1 MNTNTETGDAI
12 TRAMDWLGQLREED
26 YAEPAFD
33 GGGEPPSASE
43 PPTAVSRPAVPAA
56 RPPVPVTG
64 WPTAVPDASVPEPP
78 LLEPPVLE
86 PPVPEPPVPA
96 TRWSA
101 AVRGRHA
108 AVAEP
113 SMPRAEPP
121 VPLAAPLA
129 PVAAP
134 PVPVAEPPVSWAAP
148 PVPVAEP
155 LAPVAEPP
163 VPVAEPPVSWAAPP
177 APVATPVAVAEPP
190 VTAAGP
196 PLTAPIPAADPGSRG
211 SELTEGPPPAER
223 APIGEELRIPTA
235 WCEMDSC
242 ISHYAHPAALGEVN
256 NRSRAITAG
265 WRIDAFGRLT
275 CPQCQ
280 QGPWFWATQQMVP
293 WDRSQAVAMATL
305 MTAVQRAADLGGPA
319 SAAEPARLP
328 PVEQALAPLPP
339 YDRG

>member
-1 MNTNTETGDAI
+1 MKTNTETGEAI

-33 GGGEPPSASE
+33 GGEPDSASE
-43 PPTAVSRPAVPAA
+43 PAAAAPRPAVPAA

-64 WPTAVPDASVPEPP
+64 WPTAPPEPHVPEPH
-78 LLEPPVLE
+78 
-86 PPVPEPPVPA
+86 VPEPPVPA

-108 AVAEP
+108 AVAGAP
-113 SMPRAEPP
+113 APLAGPP
-121 VPLAAPLA
+121 VPLAEALVPL
-129 PVAAP
+129 
-134 PVPVAEPPVSWAAP
+134 
-148 PVPVAEP
+148 
-155 LAPVAEPP
+155 
-163 VPVAEPPVSWAAPP
+163 AAPP
-177 APVATPVAVAEPP
+177 APVATPAVPLAGPPALVATPPVAV
-190 VTAAGP
+190 AGP
-196 PLTAPIPAADPGSRG
+196 PLAAPVPGADPGG
-211 SELTEGPPPAER
+211 QDSERSEDPPPAER

-242 ISHYAHPAALGEVN
+242 ISHYAHPAALGEVD

-280 QGPWFWATQQMVP
+280 QGPWFWATQQVVP
-293 WDRSQAVAMATL
+293 WDRSRAVAMATL
-305 MTAVQRAADLGGPA
+305 MTAVQRAADYREPAAAAGPA
-319 SAAEPARLP
+319 MLP
-328 PVEQALAPLPP
+328 PVEQALAPLPL

>member
-1 MNTNTETGDAI
+1 MKTNTETGEAI

-33 GGGEPPSASE
+33 GGEPDSASE
-43 PPTAVSRPAVPAA
+43 PPAAAPRPAVPAA

-64 WPTAVPDASVPEPP
+64 WPTAPPEPHVPEPH
-78 LLEPPVLE
+78 
-86 PPVPEPPVPA
+86 VPDPPVPA

-108 AVAEP
+108 AVAG
-113 SMPRAEPP
+113 PP
-121 VPLAAPLA
+121 VPLAEA
-129 PVAAP
+129 PV
-134 PVPVAEPPVSWAAP
+134 
-148 PVPVAEP
+148 P
-155 LAPVAEPP
+155 L
-163 VPVAEPPVSWAAPP
+163 AAPP
-177 APVATPVAVAEPP
+177 APVATPAVPLAGPPAPVATPPVAVAGPP
-190 VTAAGP
+190 ATAAGP
-196 PLTAPIPAADPGSRG
+196 PLAAPVPAADPGSWG
-211 SELTEGPPPAER
+211 SERSEDPPPAER

-242 ISHYAHPAALGEVN
+242 ISHYAHPAALGEVD

-293 WDRSQAVAMATL
+293 GDRSRAVAMATL
-305 MTAVQRAADLGGPA
+305 MTAVQRAADYREPAAVAGPA
-319 SAAEPARLP
+319 MLP
-328 PVEQALAPLPP
+328 PVEQALAPLPL

>member
-1 MNTNTETGDAI
+1 MKTNTETGEAI

-33 GGGEPPSASE
+33 GGEPDSASE
-43 PPTAVSRPAVPAA
+43 PPAAAPRPAVPAA

-64 WPTAVPDASVPEPP
+64 WPTAPPEPHVPEPH
-78 LLEPPVLE
+78 
-86 PPVPEPPVPA
+86 VPEPPVPA

-108 AVAEP
+108 AVAGP
-113 SMPRAEPP
+113 PVPLAEAPVPLAEAP
-121 VPLAAPLA
+121 VPLAAPAA
-129 PVAAP
+129 PVATPA
-134 PVPVAEPPVSWAAP
+134 V
-148 PVPVAEP
+148 P
-155 LAPVAEPP
+155 LAG
-163 VPVAEPPVSWAAPP
+163 PP
-177 APVATPVAVAEPP
+177 APVATPPVAVAGPP
-190 VTAAGP
+190 ATAAGP
-196 PLTAPIPAADPGSRG
+196 PLAAPVPAADPGSRG
-211 SELTEGPPPAER
+211 SERSEDPPPAER

-242 ISHYAHPAALGEVN
+242 ISHYAHPAALGEVD

-293 WDRSQAVAMATL
+293 WDRSRAVAMATL
-305 MTAVQRAADLGGPA
+305 MTAVQRAADYREPAAEAGPA
-319 SAAEPARLP
+319 MLP
-328 PVEQALAPLPP
+328 PVEQALAPLPL